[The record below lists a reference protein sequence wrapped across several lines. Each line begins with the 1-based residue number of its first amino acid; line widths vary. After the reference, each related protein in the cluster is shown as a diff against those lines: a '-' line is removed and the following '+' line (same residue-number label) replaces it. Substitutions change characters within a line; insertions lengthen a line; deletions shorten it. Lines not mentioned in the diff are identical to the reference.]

1 MKKNDET
8 SKKNNK
14 RKEKQK
20 KVATSEEKENAAE
33 KERKRL
39 ERQRANEEREKER
52 RVLAER
58 NNNLLD
64 QMNAF
69 ANGSD
74 LDDVREFGQLNNRT
88 SEFEELGNIPDL
100 TPVAIESD
108 EDPFTSDVVWECGQ
122 INTGSC
128 NISDNI
134 PLPAPVT
141 PQHRSTIRQLKKT
154 ITELQ
159 NVSPRQEITIQ
170 QLQDTLTSL
179 ENNPLAETPQSSV
192 ARTSSVLSS
201 STSGGKKS
209 TSRPTVGGKC
219 PRATSVTLLQDP
231 VARTPSIL
239 PSSSSGGRNLTPR
252 PTVGGKCPRRSL
264 LAPSQ
269 SGGSPDD
276 SEGEENCESCR
287 QLKQRIWQLEDQ
299 VKQLEGQGR

>member
-1 MKKNDET
+1 MMKHQ
-8 SKKNNK
+8 
-14 RKEKQK
+14 KEGK
-20 KVATSEEKENAAE
+20 TKESGNFL
-33 KERKRL
+33 RKRECSR
-39 ERQRANEEREKER
+39 ERVQTKKGKKRAP
-52 RVLAER
+52 AER

-74 LDDVREFGQLNNRT
+74 LDDVREFGQLNTHT

-128 NISDNI
+128 NI

-192 ARTSSVLSS
+192 ARTPSVLSS

-239 PSSSSGGRNLTPR
+239 PSSSSGGRDLTPR

-276 SEGEENCESCR
+276 NEGEENCESCR

>member
-1 MKKNDET
+1 MMLTVKPQTKKKEYSEKKNET

-14 RKEKQK
+14 KKEKQK
-20 KVATSEEKENAAE
+20 KATTSEEKENAAE

-52 RVLAER
+52 RALAER

-64 QMNAF
+64 QMKAF
-69 ANGSD
+69 ANGID
-74 LDDVREFGQLNNRT
+74 LDDVRECGQLNTHT
-88 SEFEELGNIPDL
+88 SEFEEPDNIPDP
-100 TPVAIESD
+100 TPVAIGSNR
-108 EDPFTSDVVWECGQ
+108 DPFTSDVVWECEQ
-122 INTGSC
+122 LNTDSC

-134 PLPAPVT
+134 PVPAPVT
-141 PQHRSTIRQLKKT
+141 PQHRGTIRQLKKT

-170 QLQDTLTSL
+170 QLQDTLASL

-192 ARTSSVLSS
+192 ARTPSILSS
-201 STSGGKKS
+201 STSGGRKS
-209 TSRPTVGGKC
+209 TSRPTVGGKY

-239 PSSSSGGRNLTPR
+239 PSSSSGGRNLTSR

-264 LAPSQ
+264 LLPSQ

-276 SEGEENCESCR
+276 NEGDKNCESCG
-287 QLKQRIWQLEDQ
+287 QLKQRI
-299 VKQLEGQGR
+299 